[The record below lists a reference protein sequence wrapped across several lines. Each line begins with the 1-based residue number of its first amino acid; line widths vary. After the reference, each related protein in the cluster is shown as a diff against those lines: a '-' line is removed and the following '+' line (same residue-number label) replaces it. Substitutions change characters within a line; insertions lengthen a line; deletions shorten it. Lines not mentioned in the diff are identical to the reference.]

1 MTDVVHH
8 TQIMLVIHVSEGEY
22 DLENVNMEFAYRQYL
37 DIKYINYTAWIYLDF
52 TLLVARIWLFL
63 YL

>member
-1 MTDVVHH
+1 MVHH

-37 DIKYINYTAWIYLDF
+37 DIKYINYTA
-52 TLLVARIWLFL
+52 
-63 YL
+63 